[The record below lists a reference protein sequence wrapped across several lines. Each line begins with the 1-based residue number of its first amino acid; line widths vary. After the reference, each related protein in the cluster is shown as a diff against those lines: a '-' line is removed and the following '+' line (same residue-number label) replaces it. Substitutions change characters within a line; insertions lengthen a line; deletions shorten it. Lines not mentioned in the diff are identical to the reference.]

1 MLVCTLK
8 HIFTWITTRHSLVW
22 HQLHVHMYVT
32 DRVEEVGSVVCLC
45 MRCVRRRKCSLMDS
59 CTSVG
64 MSGEVWLIF
73 TAASRKPIE
82 PTGSFTFSVAMVTAG
97 CWGLGS
103 RGGRRGGGGGC
114 RGRRSGPQAGPRDGL
129 WKWALARQGSQHS
142 FQEASVRRPSRA
154 RPQTTNTP
162 SRRPEEASGDEPRG
176 PETEDHTIWTNRWWL
191 QGLREERERERDKP
205 LGRDFSF
212 GLVLYQWFLYKTW
225 DSGPSA
231 PGDVPHKY

>member
-1 MLVCTLK
+1 MLRLKIPAFIRDIIRLLGAYSLKIHNEWLLFSDLFLVFLKLYSCVHTCMLVCTLE

-176 PETEDHTIWTNRWWL
+176 PETEDHTIWTNRW
-191 QGLREERERERDKP
+191 
-205 LGRDFSF
+205 
-212 GLVLYQWFLYKTW
+212 
-225 DSGPSA
+225 
-231 PGDVPHKY
+231 